1 MNKSSCI
8 MLGFCAA
15 VAAAEPAHAAPNA
28 RRFAV
33 VIGSNRAATGRPS
46 LRYAHH
52 DAQAMA
58 STLVSVAEFP
68 ADHVKLLVDPKPG
81 DVLAA
86 LDAQLSAI
94 RSLGGDTLLLFY
106 YSGHA
111 DQVALYPDGQALPL
125 QAVRARLDSEAATV
139 RLGII
144 DACRGGGWTQTKGLT
159 PEAPF
164 EIQRPLSLESE
175 GSVLIASSSG
185 LESAHETE
193 ALEGSFFTHHFVAG
207 LLGAAD
213 RSGDGE
219 ITAEEAFRYARELTV
234 RDTALQAPQPQHPSF
249 EIRLH
254 GRNDLALA
262 RVASGPGTV
271 TVKQTQGPLQILSA
285 STGIAL
291 LELPPGPRSATVI
304 VPAGRYLVVRRGAG
318 GSSAAEL
325 TVDPARP
332 ATLDEA
338 SLQPTEMAR
347 LAAKGL
353 VERPPGPNR
362 VLVETAYFP
371 PRVLGI
377 AYERSLGPHWSVFAK
392 PMLALAFP
400 DRSMDDLYE
409 HVGRGMGFGGEVG
422 GRLFPLG
429 SGPRGL
435 WVSAAVTG
443 LFAQDVARR
452 DVGATVNVGYLIG
465 FAGGL
470 ELSLAA
476 GGSYLHARKPQFE
489 ESYSGP
495 LVVRDILV
503 PDVRLATGVSF

>member
-1 MNKSSCI
+1 MSKAPLLC
-8 MLGFCAA
+8 LALCAA
-15 VAAAEPAHAAPNA
+15 AASPGQAAPNP

-33 VIGSNRAATGRPS
+33 VIGSNGAAGERPP
-46 LRYAHH
+46 LRYAHR

-58 STLVSVAEFP
+58 STLVAVGDFP
-68 ADHVKLLVDPKPG
+68 QANVKLLLEPRPAE
-81 DVLAA
+81 VLQA
-86 LDAQLSAI
+86 LDAKLQAI
-94 RSLGGDTLLLFY
+94 RALGDDTLLLFY
-106 YSGHA
+106 YSGHS
-111 DQVALYPDGQALPL
+111 DHEALFPGGQPLPL
-125 QAVRARLDSEAATV
+125 SAVRARLDAEVATV

-175 GSVLIASSSG
+175 GAVLIASSSG

-249 EIRLH
+249 EIRLR

-271 TVKQTQGPLQILSA
+271 TLKQTFGPMQILSA
-285 STGIAL
+285 SSGIAL
-291 LELPPGPRSATVI
+291 LELPPGPQTATVI
-304 VPAGRYLVVRRGAG
+304 VPAGRYLVVRR
-318 GSSAAEL
+318 AAEGSYATEL
-325 TVDPARP
+325 SVDPNRP
-332 ATLDEA
+332 VTLDEA
-338 SLQPTEMAR
+338 SLRPTEVAR

-353 VERPPGPNR
+353 ELPPPPPGPNR
-362 VLVETAYFP
+362 LSVESAYLP
-371 PRVLGI
+371 PRVL
-377 AYERSLGPHWSVFAK
+377 ALHYERSLSAHWSVFVK

-400 DRSMDDLYE
+400 DQPLDDLYE
-409 HVGRGMGFGGEVG
+409 EIEHSLGYGAELG
-422 GRLFPLG
+422 GRLYPLG

-443 LFAQDVARR
+443 LFGRSVARR
-452 DVGATVNVGYLIG
+452 DTGFSLHAGYTLAM
-465 FAGGL
+465 FNRL
-470 ELSLAA
+470 ELSIAA
-476 GGSYLHARKPQFE
+476 GGSYLHARTPQ
-489 ESYSGP
+489 YRGLWGP
-495 LVVRDILV
+495 LVIRDIFV